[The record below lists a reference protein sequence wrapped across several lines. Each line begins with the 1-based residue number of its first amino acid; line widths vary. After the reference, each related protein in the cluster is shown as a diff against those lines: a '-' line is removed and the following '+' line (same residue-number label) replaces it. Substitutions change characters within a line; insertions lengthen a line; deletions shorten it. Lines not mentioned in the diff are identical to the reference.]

1 MMTVAIKG
9 FPYAPSDWSAE
20 EAEAVA
26 QQEQLELEDDHWE
39 LIKCLQEYY
48 SKNEFPKLRG
58 ATDALDEKFHSKGG
72 MKYLHKLLPGGP
84 IAQGCKLA
92 GLKVPAGSVD
102 PSFGSSA

>member
-1 MMTVAIKG
+1 MMTVATKK
-9 FPYAPSDWSAE
+9 FSYAPRDWSADD
-20 EAEAVA
+20 AEAIA
-26 QQEQLELEDDHWE
+26 RQEKLELEDDHWE

-58 ATDALDEKFHSKGG
+58 ATDALEEKFHNKGG
-72 MKYLHKLLPGGP
+72 MKYLHKLLPEGP